1 MKIAMT
7 GASGFIGQRLL
18 KRLAAENAQV
28 VTLGRRAVPGVES
41 VGWDASRVPEPSVFD
56 GVDAVVHLAGE
67 PVSQRWSAE
76 VKRRI
81 YESRINGTR
90 NLVQGLARAGNR
102 PRTLIAASA
111 IGYYGN
117 RGEEVLRESSAP
129 GNDFLAQTCIEWEA
143 ESRRAEELGM
153 RVVSLRVGI
162 VLGLEGGALAT
173 MLPPFRAGVG
183 GPIGSGKQWVSWIH
197 IDDMANLLLW
207 SLHNGQVTGPVNAT
221 APEPI
226 RNSDFAKELGSAIGR
241 PSLVPVPA
249 FGLKLMYGEM
259 ANVVLASQRVIPEVA
274 IRSGHTF
281 RYPDLRSAFRQLLT

>member
-1 MKIAMT
+1 MKIAIT

-18 KRLAAENAQV
+18 TRLAAENAQV
-28 VTLGRRAVPGVES
+28 VALGRRPVPGLQS
-41 VGWDASRVPEPSVFD
+41 SGWDSTRVPEPSVLD
-56 GVDAVVHLAGE
+56 GVDAVIHLAGE

-81 YESRINGTR
+81 YESRITGTR
-90 NLVQGLARAGNR
+90 NLVQGLAKTGNR

-117 RGEEVLRESSAP
+117 RGEEILRESSEP

-143 ESRRAEELGM
+143 ESRRAEELGI

-162 VLGLEGGALAT
+162 VLGREGGALAT

-197 IDDMANLLLW
+197 IDDMVNLLLW
-207 SLHNGQVTGPVNAT
+207 SLHNGQVTGAVNAT
-221 APEPI
+221 APEPT
-226 RNSDFAKELGSAIGR
+226 RNGDFAKELGTAIGR